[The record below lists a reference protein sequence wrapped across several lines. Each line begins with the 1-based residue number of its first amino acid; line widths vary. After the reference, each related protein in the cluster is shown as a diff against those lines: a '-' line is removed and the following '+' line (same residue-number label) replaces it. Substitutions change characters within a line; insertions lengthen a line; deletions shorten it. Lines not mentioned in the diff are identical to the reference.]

1 MIREVLLN
9 LLIRFENVDRQNDQ
23 ALVGEF
29 PSYVV
34 DGRCVPD
41 SSSLFTMS
49 GAPHLILRDKLT
61 CYVPAGTQTLSAAT
75 ISAFG
80 TSVMKLTRW
89 RPGFFFGMA

>member
-29 PSYVV
+29 PSYVG
-34 DGRCVPD
+34 DQRCVPD

-49 GAPHLILRDKLT
+49 GDLPT
-61 CYVPAGTQTLSAAT
+61 
-75 ISAFG
+75 
-80 TSVMKLTRW
+80 
-89 RPGFFFGMA
+89 